1 MFKKYSEVYAEVF
14 GDVLNDDR
22 GEHPGT
28 GDHAELQEVFLDGL
42 APFVERV
49 EAHAGLISQLL
60 FGHCFH
66 LKTE

>member
-1 MFKKYSEVYAEVF
+1 MKTQSPTQEGNLEVDAESL
-14 GDVLNDDR
+14 GDELDDDR

-49 EAHAGLISQLL
+49 EAHAGLIGQLL
-60 FGHCFH
+60 F
-66 LKTE
+66 